1 MRLGLSRCARSLAT
15 QQRFMSTRV
24 IAHVCGPDRVGILS
38 QVSRIIGEND
48 GKMHE
53 TRATALGGTFSMMAE
68 VELETDSSSLG
79 FALQS
84 QLPEFVTCLRPEGET
99 EAEAAVFGRLDLKSF
114 PALSIIS
121 LVTENM
127 SSRGIGIAT
136 LRTSEHDEGHY
147 SATISLSSSEEVD
160 YKWLESEIAEL
171 SHKFNTDLEFKKLNP
186 MTN

>member
-1 MRLGLSRCARSLAT
+1 MQPTATDPVVGIDLGTTNSLIAIADASGPRILARESGADLVPSVVRYGPEGVEAVGRPAADALRDHPERT
-15 QQRFMSTRV
+15 VYSFKRFMGRTL
-24 IAHVCGPDRVGILS
+24 ADR
-38 QVSRIIGEND
+38 
-48 GKMHE
+48 
-53 TRATALGGTFSMMAE
+53 
-68 VELETDSSSLG
+68 
-79 FALQS
+79 
-84 QLPEFVTCLRPEGET
+84 ET
-99 EAEAAVFGRLDLKSF
+99 EAEAAVFGRLELKSF

-136 LRTSEHDEGHY
+136 LRTSEHDEGYY